1 MSKKRVSMRG
11 RGKSLLGRGVDALFS
26 DTPPPDEVSPENADA
41 KLEEMLAAEAH
52 DATMGKPIEP
62 SPVAHPDQTTTP
74 AEPEELPEK
83 GGEVA
88 SAPTGLPQGDAG
100 TEDIVAVAGD
110 GVSLSEEELMDAIDV
125 PLGEGPQAAPP
136 EPPTPSEPSP
146 ITRPKPETPPESAPQ
161 PTPTPAYTP
170 SPPPVRIGGQLTE
183 VIMAPGELDDDTVRP
198 PSPFERPTPPI
209 EVPELPP
216 ESLPEEDRARIL
228 AQLDQER
235 LDELHK
241 RIDQL
246 YREVPRKISNRPD
259 LTAQILG
266 MLRQARTILV
276 EHPYD
281 FIEAEYKIQQAYA
294 IYNRIE
300 NSEKWGDKYGW
311 RVFWYEVITFFLLL
325 FSFLGLLA
333 FGNDFSAFLAR
344 LFGADQA
351 SEGILTAV
359 GFWSTFV
366 WGGIGGVVGALY
378 TLWTHVSERQ
388 DFERQHVMW
397 YIAQPIMGLILG
409 GVTFLVINTGLL
421 SLQGGQ
427 TAAMALRESV
437 QLFPSLIAFI
447 AGFRPQF
454 IFGLLVKIIKLIN
467 PTSE

>member
-1 MSKKRVSMRG
+1 MSKKRASVRG
-11 RGKSLLGRGVDALFS
+11 RGKKLLGKGVDALFS
-26 DTPPPDEVSPENADA
+26 DTPPPDSPPSAADPQ
-41 KLEEMLAAEAH
+41 EELDTMLAVEAH
-52 DATMGKPIEP
+52 DAMAGEAVEP
-62 SPVAHPDQTTTP
+62 SPVQP
-74 AEPEELPEK
+74 AESTAPH
-83 GGEVA
+83 GEAVTDTPVA
-88 SAPTGLPQGDAG
+88 IAG
-100 TEDIVAVAGD
+100 E
-110 GVSLSEEELMDAIDV
+110 GVSLTEEELMDAIDV
-125 PLGEGPQAAPP
+125 PLGEGPQAHPYP
-136 EPPTPSEPSP
+136 EPQPDVSPVPSPDVEPSP
-146 ITRPKPETPPESAPQ
+146 PAPPAPSTPEPAAPEPSAPEPSPAPPPKPR
-161 PTPTPAYTP
+161 
-170 SPPPVRIGGQLTE
+170 VRIGGQLTE
-183 VIMAPGELDDDTVRP
+183 IVVSPGELDSDSVRP
-198 PSPFERPTPPI
+198 PSPFIRPAPPST
-209 EVPELPP
+209 EETSPP
-216 ESLPEEDRARIL
+216 PSLSPADQERIL
-228 AQLDQER
+228 AQIDQDR

-246 YREVPRKISNRPD
+246 YRDVPRRISNRPD

-294 IYNRIE
+294 IYNRVE
-300 NSEKWGDKYGW
+300 NSEKWGDHYGW
-311 RVFWYEVITFFLLL
+311 RVFWFEVLTFFLLL

-333 FGNDFSAFLAR
+333 FGNDFSDFLAE
-344 LFGADQA
+344 LFGATQA
-351 SEGILTAV
+351 TEGLLTAV
-359 GFWSTFV
+359 GFWATFV

-427 TAAMALRESV
+427 TAAMALREDI
-437 QLFPSLIAFI
+437 QLFPSLISFI

-467 PTSE
+467 PTSES